1 MEKFYM
7 CPVLFEFCSNI
18 VQRRNC
24 MLNFCIYLNILAC
37 QDNNINIPRNT
48 KFNNSPFYFIYFLY
62 YLLLIL
68 LLIFF
73 RIIQKESLNCHGHRK
88 SDTLVNCQLSTVNC
102 QLSTVNCQLWPS
114 HTPQQH
120 PGMFPGGLHTLSG
133 SQYLGKY
140 YFLQFS
146 KGHFF
151 SRSGSASIS
160 WHFMTKVFCHE
171 IFNENVKKFLSNF
184 PQTFLTTSWHF
195 ILKIQNHYQSSP
207 VTCHLSS
214 RVIWTGHESLGRRL
228 RNSGKFWLCSVCEKI
243 HKTSSTR
250 SILDFSMDIGLIET
264 HLWQEIKTW
273 TKN

>member
-1 MEKFYM
+1 MWESNWMPSCMYCFELYCLLCIVLYCIVLYCVVVYHTKLLVYLTVM
-7 CPVLFEFCSNI
+7 CYTAFFCTSLYCTVLHCT
-18 VQRRNC
+18 
-24 MLNFCIYLNILAC
+24 A
-37 QDNNINIPRNT
+37 
-48 KFNNSPFYFIYFLY
+48 LY
-62 YLLLIL
+62 S
-68 LLIFF
+68 
-73 RIIQKESLNCHGHRK
+73 RGHRK
-88 SDTLVNCQLSTVNC
+88 SDTLVNC

-120 PGMFPGGLHTLSG
+120 PGIFPGGLHTLSG

-146 KGHFF
+146 KLHFF

-160 WHFMTKVFCHE
+160 WNFMTKVFCHE
-171 IFNENVKKFLSNF
+171 ILNENVKKFLSNF

-195 ILKIQNHYQSSP
+195 IVKIQNHNQSSP
-207 VTCHLSS
+207 VTCHLAP

-228 RNSGKFWLCSVCEKI
+228 WNSGKFWLCSVCEKI

-250 SILDFSMDIGLIET
+250 SILDFSTDIGWIET

-273 TKN
+273 TKY